1 VVHPLPRPATR
12 SAVRT
17 IAARLPL
24 AAALFAALAVV
35 LAGAASAHVVI
46 TPNEAAAGGYATLA
60 LQVPNERDDAQ
71 TTKLEVQFPTDHPIA
86 SVRVEPVPGWTAD
99 VQTSKLATPIKD
111 DDGEITE
118 AVSTITWTGGSIGV
132 NEFQRF
138 PISVGPLPTGV
149 DQLQFKALQTYS
161 DGEVVRWI
169 DAPSTDGS
177 EPEHPAPTLTLTA
190 GGSGGHGAAT
200 TTTATSSSSG
210 DQVAAGSSDLVSQDD
225 VDSAKTLGIVGIVV
239 GAVGL
244 LAAAAALVR
253 KPKGTSSSRPS

>member
-1 VVHPLPRPATR
+1 VAT
-12 SAVRT
+12 
-17 IAARLPL
+17 RLPL
-24 AAALFAALAVV
+24 AVALFAALALVF
-35 LAGAASAHVVI
+35 AGGASAHVVI

-60 LQVPNERDDAQ
+60 FQVPNERDDAQ

-169 DAPSTDGS
+169 DAPTTDGS

-190 GGSGGHGAAT
+190 SGSGGHGAT
-200 TTTATSSSSG
+200 TTTATSSSSSG
-210 DQVAAGSSDLVSQDD
+210 GQSVADSSDRVSQDD

-239 GAVGL
+239 GAAGL
-244 LAAAAALVR
+244 LAAAGALAR